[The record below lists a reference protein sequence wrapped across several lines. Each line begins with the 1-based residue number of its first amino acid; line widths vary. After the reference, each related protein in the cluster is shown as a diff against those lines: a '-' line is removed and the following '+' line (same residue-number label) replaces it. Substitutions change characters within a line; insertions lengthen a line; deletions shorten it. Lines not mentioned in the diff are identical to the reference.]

1 MDQNRDWRPIVALVL
16 GGLAIFLAF
25 RGPRAGEENGQ
36 VGTVQPQVIIVQPAA
51 PANGAGVVAPAPVVV
66 APAPQTNTAHSYGWG
81 RGSGS
86 PFFCIFPLLLL
97 GGLAFLA
104 FRVMGNYRRGWGG
117 PGGWGGGHWGGPGPG
132 QQGPPHGS
140 QGQYPP
146 QQGGQNQQSYSNYP
160 QGYQPQQPPQAAQSG
175 QGQPTQWTGEAHGD
189 MTRPEGTL
197 EQ

>member
-25 RGPRAGEENGQ
+25 RGPRGGEENGQ

-66 APAPQTNTAHSYGWG
+66 APAPQTNAAHSYGWG

-117 PGGWGGGHWGGPGPG
+117 PGHWGGHGPG

-146 QQGGQNQQSYSNYP
+146 QQVSQNQQSYSNYP
-160 QGYQPQQPPQAAQSG
+160 QGYQPQQPPQAAQPG